1 MTYPSDTL
9 FPSDTTVFPSDGSVT
24 PPPVTSARSGWYLG
38 PSSALVQIPA
48 PKTDLDV
55 SPILIGGVHRSVG
68 GGVTVSVVAQPRQWP
83 LQWTA
88 LTEDQAT
95 YLRLAGLGLLRAPLR
110 LIDGEIRNRLPM
122 RISVGGSYTRTAVD
136 FTQTGGVAPTWVPLA
151 DPPASVAVR
160 GAISWQR
167 TTTTSGTL
175 VTANVTD
182 RVPLV
187 PGQQVQVSCWARGAA
202 VNASV
207 GLDQWDVTG
216 AFDTRASGTTTTLA
230 ATTWTQLTATVTPVA
245 GAVEG
250 SPIVIVLSG
259 EAASTLQVTGWQL
272 APASSTTPIT
282 WAVGGGAPIVAPGS
296 ALVDTYILTGL
307 RGFGITLLEANP

>member
-1 MTYPSDTL
+1 
-9 FPSDTTVFPSDGSVT
+9 
-24 PPPVTSARSGWYLG
+24 
-38 PSSALVQIPA
+38 VQIPA

-55 SPILIGGVHRSVG
+55 SPILIGGIHRSLG

-83 LQWTA
+83 MQWTA

-122 RISVGGSYTRTAVD
+122 RIATGGSYTRSAVD
-136 FTQTGGVAPTWVPLA
+136 FTQTGGSTPTWVPLT

-167 TTTTSGTL
+167 TTTASGTL

-182 RVPLV
+182 RVPLI
-187 PGQQVQVSCWARGAA
+187 PGQQVQVSCWARGAT
-202 VNASV
+202 VNAIV
-207 GLDQWDVTG
+207 GLDLWDVTG
-216 AFDTRASGTTTTLA
+216 AFDTRVSGTTTTLA
-230 ATTWTQLTATVTPVA
+230 ATTWTQLTATVTPIS

-250 SPIVIVLSG
+250 SPILIVLSG
-259 EAASTLQVTGWQL
+259 EPASTLQITGWQL
-272 APASSTTPIT
+272 APAANTTPIT

-296 ALVDTYILTGL
+296 TLVDTYILTGL